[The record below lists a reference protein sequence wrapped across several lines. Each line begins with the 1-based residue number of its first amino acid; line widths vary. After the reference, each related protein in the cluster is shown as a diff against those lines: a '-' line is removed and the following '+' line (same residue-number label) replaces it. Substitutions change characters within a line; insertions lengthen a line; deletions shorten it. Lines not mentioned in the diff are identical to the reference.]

1 MDSGLFWNACHLDKG
16 SLFLVA
22 SWDTAQL
29 NNKQVD
35 GLAEG
40 LADLLRRL
48 TGPGTWDRTVKSIVD
63 EHMDLSDSL
72 GFYGEI
78 DNS

>member
-1 MDSGLFWNACHLDKG
+1 MDSGLFWNVCHLDKG
-16 SLFLVA
+16 SLLLVA

-48 TGPGTWDRTVKSIVD
+48 TGPGSWDRTVESIVD
-63 EHMDLSDSL
+63 EHMDLSDLL